1 MIACPECGFE
11 NPEGSK
17 FCENCGIELA
27 PSSPAKGEEIEEK
40 ALAQPVQPSQQI
52 TVTTGPPSSGLA
64 IASLVLG
71 ILGWVFLPI
80 IGHAL
85 AVIFGHM
92 AKSEIRN
99 SGGQLGGEGMATA
112 GLVLGYSGLGIAC
125 LATILIILLPMLGIS
140 LCGICSIPLIMMTP
154 SP

>member
-17 FCENCGIELA
+17 LCENCGIELT
-27 PSSPAKGEEIEEK
+27 PFYPPKSEEIEEK
-40 ALAQPVQPSQQI
+40 ELARPTQLPQQV
-52 TVTTGPPSSGLA
+52 TVTAKPNSGLA

-80 IGHAL
+80 LGHAL

-92 AKSEIRN
+92 AKNEIKN

-125 LATILIILLPMLGIS
+125 LATILTILLPLFGIS